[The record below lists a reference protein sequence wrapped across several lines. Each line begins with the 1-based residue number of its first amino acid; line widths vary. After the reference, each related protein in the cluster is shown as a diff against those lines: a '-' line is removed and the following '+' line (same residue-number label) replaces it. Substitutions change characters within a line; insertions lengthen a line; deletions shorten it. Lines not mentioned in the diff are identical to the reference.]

1 MICDLI
7 LTKVPKLSG
16 SGLPHILEKRQDE
29 KQAVWSYNST
39 HPLPWV
45 SMLFPLTLY
54 SHQTRPS
61 KPRYQLGPLIPT
73 EGIYKG
79 NTPSGFHGK
88 VFPIKERIT
97 SGEKDTKVCLRRRGL
112 WERLQQKSGGE
123 AAVDGGYRGADTGSL
138 WEVRASRNRLWES
151 RVG

>member
-1 MICDLI
+1 MRSRLCDLTI
-7 LTKVPKLSG
+7 
-16 SGLPHILEKRQDE
+16 
-29 KQAVWSYNST
+29 A

-79 NTPSGFHGK
+79 NTPSGFHSPKSFQSKKGS
-88 VFPIKERIT
+88 T
-97 SGEKDTKVCLRRRGL
+97 SGEKDMSLPKEKRSV
-112 WERLQQKSGGE
+112 GE
-123 AAVDGGYRGADTGSL
+123 ATAEVGGGWRSGSGYRGADTGYL
-138 WEVRASRNRLWES
+138 GR
-151 RVG
+151 